1 MNKYVYLNKNS
12 LSKEFCLDI
21 INLFENED
29 DGKYHGV
36 THSGLN
42 KNIKDTTDF
51 AINMSNEKWAKYNK
65 FLQEELN
72 RNIKKYL
79 KNLRDEFKNKVQQ
92 SDWNYFDDNGI
103 SFNTILMQK
112 YKKGTGKYIF
122 HHDFSIDYQNKKYR
136 AFTFLWYLNTI
147 ELGGE
152 TEFEEFKIKPETGK
166 LLIFPASWTFPHSGK
181 IPISDDKYIITGWAY
196 INFS

>member
-1 MNKYVYLNKNS
+1 MNKYIYLNKNS

-29 DGKYHGV
+29 GKYHGV

-51 AINMSNEKWAKYNK
+51 SINMSNEKWEKYNK

-72 RNIKKYL
+72 RNITKYL
-79 KNLRDEFKNKVQQ
+79 KNLRDEFKNKVQH
-92 SDWNYFDDNGI
+92 SDQNYFDQNQI
-103 SFNTILMQK
+103 SFNMLLMQK

-122 HHDFSIDYQNKKYR
+122 HDDFSIDYQYKKYR
-136 AFTFLWYLNTI
+136 AFTFLWYLNNV

-152 TEFEEFKIKPETGK
+152 TEFEEFKIKPEAGK